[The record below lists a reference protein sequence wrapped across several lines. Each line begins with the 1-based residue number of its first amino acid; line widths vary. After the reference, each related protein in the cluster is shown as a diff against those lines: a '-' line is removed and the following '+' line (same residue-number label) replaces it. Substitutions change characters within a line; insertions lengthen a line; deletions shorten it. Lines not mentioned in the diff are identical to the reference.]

1 MEGRFVV
8 TALIFTII
16 AACSKQDIHETSLVK
31 MSLAQ
36 GKEPQSGVYSSGWES
51 IPAWNATT
59 SPEAV
64 RFSYTRQMP
73 NLNKDVLEHGV
84 VIIFARN
91 LWAEEAGLKEMDKA
105 PEKPLMM
112 PFYFLPYFEKPD
124 YTEQWN
130 YTAEENKVTI
140 SLVVKGGEDA
150 AVPGKKIQLRY
161 IVIPAQTLKEK
172 KQTAAAVRKLSYDKL
187 VQTFGLS
194 S

>member
-16 AACSKQDIHETSLVK
+16 AACSKQDIHETLLVK

-36 GKEPQSGVYSSGWES
+36 EKEPQSGVYSSGWES

-172 KQTAAAVRKLSYDKL
+172 NQTAAAVRKLSYDKL

>member
-16 AACSKQDIHETSLVK
+16 AACSKQDIHETLLVK

-51 IPAWNATT
+51 VPAWNATT

-172 KQTAAAVRKLSYDKL
+172 NQTAAAVRKLSYDKL

>member
-1 MEGRFVV
+1 MV

-161 IVIPAQTLKEK
+161 IVIPSQTLKEK
-172 KQTAAAVRKLSYDKL
+172 KQTAAAVRKLSYEKL

>member
-161 IVIPAQTLKEK
+161 IVIPTQTLKEK
-172 KQTAAAVRKLSYDKL
+172 NHTAAAVRKLSYDKL

>member
-16 AACSKQDIHETSLVK
+16 AACSKQYIHETLLVK

-36 GKEPQSGVYSSGWES
+36 EKEPQSGVYSSGWES

-161 IVIPAQTLKEK
+161 IVIPSQTLKEK
-172 KQTAAAVRKLSYDKL
+172 KHTAAAVRKLSYEKL

>member
-172 KQTAAAVRKLSYDKL
+172 NQTAAAVRKLSYDKL